1 MAPMSALSKI
11 SNIYSEN
18 NKKFWMEEKEKKKHC
33 INIDV
38 VTIGSRGGE
47 GKALVFINAAFY

>member
-18 NKKFWMEEKEKKKHC
+18 NKKFWMEEKKKHC